1 MEVEMEQ
8 TKQLRANHG
17 TRPFPERS
25 LLDEAPE
32 VLAYT
37 HACKASQH
45 ALEQADVHLRRA
57 NRDLGELAGFI
68 AASLTTVT
76 AIEAVINI
84 AIEKIGLPT
93 EILHTAFDIYI
104 GFLAGILILG
114 ALRFGAVM
122 RRRARAE
129 KEIDQAKRN
138 IYKFCPMPQQHKVE
152 E

>member
-8 TKQLRANHG
+8 TKQFRANHG
-17 TRPFPERS
+17 NRQFPDGSRM
-25 LLDEAPE
+25 DEVTGLRAN
-32 VLAYT
+32 V
-37 HACKASQH
+37 HACKASQRNLQL
-45 ALEQADVHLRRA
+45 AGDHLARA

-84 AIEKIGLPT
+84 AIDKIGLAT
-93 EILHTAFDIYI
+93 EILHMAFDVYI
-104 GFLAGILILG
+104 GFLAGILIVG
-114 ALRFGAVM
+114 VLRFGVVM

-129 KEIDQAKRN
+129 KEIDQAKKG
-138 IYKFCPMPQQHKVE
+138 IYEFCPTEDWTKLE

>member
-1 MEVEMEQ
+1 MEQ

-45 ALEQADVHLRRA
+45 AL
-57 NRDLGELAGFI
+57 
-68 AASLTTVT
+68 SLTTVT